1 MNSNQVTKTK
11 LEELSTL
18 QLYEHYGALER
29 SLPLLS
35 PESQEL
41 AKAELEQ
48 CLNLRSEKVDRLYY
62 AWINHEDALDR
73 AKKEQELLVT
83 AKKHHEAQINQI
95 KGLINWLRRSAPLE
109 SNRIIG
115 KDYEFV
121 LSKKSK
127 LTIEI
132 SVPVDEWSKEEIEEF
147 CIQQKTT
154 TIKEIV
160 VTSMSGDL
168 IEHTTTPVTK
178 TEIIPNV
185 DKLLNAY
192 QEGKQIPS
200 GVKIQQDYN
209 IKRNRLLSTKRV
221 ENLSSKHSEK
231 FLPELE
237 AA

>member
-1 MNSNQVTKTK
+1 M
-11 LEELSTL
+11 
-18 QLYEHYGALER
+18 
-29 SLPLLS
+29 
-35 PESQEL
+35 
-41 AKAELEQ
+41 
-48 CLNLRSEKVDRLYY
+48 
-62 AWINHEDALDR
+62 
-73 AKKEQELLVT
+73 
-83 AKKHHEAQINQI
+83 
-95 KGLINWLRRSAPLE
+95 
-109 SNRIIG
+109 
-115 KDYEFV
+115 

-132 SVPVDEWSKEEIEEF
+132 SVPVDEWSKEEVEEF

-154 TIKEIV
+154 TTKEIV

-185 DKLLNAY
+185 DKLVNAY

-221 ENLSSKHSEK
+221 ENLSSKHSEE